1 MCYHAAI
8 NGTVLPV
15 TEKIMTSN
23 AKKWGILQIINMG
36 TLMATLDV
44 GIVNVSLPTMAR
56 EFSVPLAH
64 IQWVATAYLLTMVT
78 LLPFLGKLSD
88 IWDRRKIYSYG
99 FLIFSMGSL
108 CTALSQ
114 GIVSILVSR
123 CLQGIGATMIMANS
137 QAMLRQVF
145 PDHERG
151 RALGMNAVVI
161 SIGTLAGPAIG
172 GMLLELVSWTWLFGI
187 NVPIGLAAFL
197 LGLRWFPETKKGH
210 SSTSFDI
217 AGSFLLAGGTGV
229 LILATEASAKSGAF
243 TPTLL
248 FEGAAGIALLAALWL
263 YERRITYG
271 ILDHELFRRPKILL
285 GNTSSF
291 FINLAQTATMIP
303 ITFYLQGQL
312 GFSTWITGLL
322 LILQP
327 LLMGIVAPF
336 AGWFRDRYGGFFPI
350 TVGPLF
356 CAASMLFV
364 ACAHHVTALDVSLQL
379 ALFGIGI
386 GFFQTTNNAE
396 IMSAAP
402 DAKISLASS
411 LLAMVRYLGQIAGIG
426 LAALLVGSMG
436 SHSRADTTVGIQLQ
450 ILFWI
455 CLLSCSGVVVLGL
468 LRPRDKPQFD
478 C

>member
-1 MCYHAAI
+1 MRAHSSDT
-8 NGTVLPV
+8 GT
-15 TEKIMTSN
+15 SH
-23 AKKWGILQIINMG
+23 AKKWGILHIINLG

-44 GIVNVSLPTMAR
+44 GIINVSLPTMAR
-56 EFSVPLAH
+56 EFSISLAQ

-99 FLIFSMGSL
+99 FLLFSIGSL

-114 GIVSILVSR
+114 GLISILVSR

-145 PDHERG
+145 PNHERG
-151 RALGMNAVVI
+151 RALGINAVVI
-161 SIGTLAGPAIG
+161 STGTLAGPAIG
-172 GMLLELVSWTWLFGI
+172 GLLLEFVNWTWLFAI

-197 LGLRWFPETKKGH
+197 LGLRWFPRAKINNAR
-210 SSTSFDI
+210 TSFDI
-217 AGSFLLAGGTGV
+217 VGSFLLAGGTSV
-229 LILATEASAKSGAF
+229 LIFATETNAKGGGF
-243 TPTLL
+243 TPAMP
-248 FEGAAGIALLAALWL
+248 FVGGVGIALLVALWL

-271 ILDHELFRRPKILL
+271 ILDHELLRQPKIVL
-285 GNTSSF
+285 GNAGSF
-291 FINLAQTATMIP
+291 FINVSQTATMIP
-303 ITFYLQGQL
+303 ITFYLQGRL
-312 GFSTWITGLL
+312 GFAPWVTGLL

-327 LLMGIVAPF
+327 LLMGVVAPF

-350 TVGPLF
+350 TIGPLF

-364 ACAHHVTALDVSLQL
+364 ACAHHVSALDISLQL
-379 ALFGIGI
+379 ALFGVGI
-386 GFFQTTNNAE
+386 GLFQTTNNAE

-411 LLAMVRYLGQIAGIG
+411 LLAMIRYLGQIAGIG
-426 LAALLVGSMG
+426 LATLLVGSMG
-436 SHSRADTTVGIQLQ
+436 AQNRANATINIQLQ

-455 CLLSCSGVVVLGL
+455 CLLGCSVVTVLGL
-468 LRPRDKPQFD
+468 LRPRDKPQFNKITESD
-478 C
+478 